1 MANVRKS
8 TVLIK
13 AKVALAAVHE
23 DSTAAELSTRCSVHA
38 SQIHVSKKMVTDD
51 LFSLFAKGKGGV
63 SDTPRPTTHYS
74 PNCMRRSATD
84 GRTGFF
90 PPKI

>member
-13 AKVALAAVHE
+13 AKVALAAVYE

-51 LFSLFAKGKGGV
+51 LFSLLPKAKAV
-63 SDTPRPTTHYS
+63 SLTLHGRRRTT
-74 PNCMRRSATD
+74 RQTV
-84 GRTGFF
+84 
-90 PPKI
+90 